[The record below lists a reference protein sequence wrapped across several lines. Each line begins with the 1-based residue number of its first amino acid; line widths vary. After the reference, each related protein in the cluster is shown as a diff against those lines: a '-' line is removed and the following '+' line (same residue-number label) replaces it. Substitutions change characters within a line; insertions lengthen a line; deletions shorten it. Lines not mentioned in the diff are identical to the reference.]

1 MTFDAASDEL
11 EFMQN
16 LLRGSAF
23 CPMDDVSPSPP
34 AQRIS
39 DTLPMNLLV
48 PSIPALLWIVGTY
61 LNELYGTKMVATH

>member
-1 MTFDAASDEL
+1 
-11 EFMQN
+11 
-16 LLRGSAF
+16 
-23 CPMDDVSPSPP
+23 MDDVSPSPP